1 MVPLKSMPEISFLIL
16 TYNSEKYIGKLLDSL
31 FENCGEKIKN
41 GNYEILIF
49 DNNSSD
55 GTSKEIE
62 VLKKEDAKKSVRF
75 FSSKENLGY
84 AKGINKLAS
93 YANGKILIVVN
104 PDAELLSGD
113 FSILL
118 SEFDKKED
126 LAIAGMRVVDA
137 SQGIEKTAGPFF
149 NPLTFLLYSLGLED
163 IFSLRFAPKTKRM
176 VDFVSGG
183 FVAFN
188 KELFEK
194 LNGYDE
200 DYFMYVEDMDIC
212 FRANKMKYSVSY
224 IPCATIKHQGQG
236 SSNREFAIVNI
247 YKGLQIFYQ
256 KNKSPM
262 ELWLVKSLL
271 GFKAALIIFIGVISG
286 NKSLVNTYRKALST
300 IE

>member
-1 MVPLKSMPEISFLIL
+1 MVPLKNMPEISFLIL
-16 TYNSEKYIGKLLDSL
+16 TYNSEKYIGKLLNSL
-31 FENCGEKIKN
+31 FYNCREKITN
-41 GNYEILIF
+41 GSYEILIF

-55 GTSKEIE
+55 ETSRVIEDLRQKETR
-62 VLKKEDAKKSVRF
+62 KSIQF

-93 YANGKILIVVN
+93 LANGKILIVIN
-104 PDAELLSGD
+104 PDAEILSGD

-118 SEFDKKED
+118 KEFDKKEN
-126 LAIAGMRVVDA
+126 LAISGMRVVDA
-137 SQGIEKTAGPFF
+137 FQKEEKTAGSFF
-149 NPLTFLLYSLGLED
+149 NPFSFFLYSLGLENV
-163 IFSLRFAPKTKRM
+163 FSLRFAPKKIKK

-183 FVAFN
+183 FIAFK
-188 KELFEK
+188 KELFES
-194 LNGYDE
+194 LEGYDE

-212 FRANKMKYSVSY
+212 FRAKKKKYEVFY

-256 KNKSPM
+256 KNKSPV
-262 ELWLVKSLL
+262 ELWFIKSLL
-271 GFKAALIIFIGVISG
+271 GLKAAAIIFIGAIIG
-286 NKSLVNTYRKALST
+286 NKSLVNTYKRALAA